1 VCVCVQLMVHYCL
14 PEFSDV
20 TDFLALL
27 AKRRGM
33 LKKGGRP
40 NINKAA
46 KLVLHDWNTS
56 VLPVCYYYYSESAS
70 VAVDSSHVSRIL

>member
-1 VCVCVQLMVHYCL
+1 MAIWGALGERKNVVLCCGQQLMVHYCL

-20 TDFLALL
+20 ADFLALL

-40 NINKAA
+40 DVNKAA
-46 KLVLHDWNTS
+46 KLVLHDWN
-56 VLPVCYYYYSESAS
+56 V
-70 VAVDSSHVSRIL
+70 